1 MMHIAIASDHGGF
14 RLKGEILKLVEELGH
29 TCDDLGP
36 SGPDPVDYPDYAQKV
51 ARAVA
56 QGRYDRGI
64 LVCGT
69 GQGMAICANKIKGI
83 RAAVC
88 SDAYTARMSREHNDA
103 DVLCLGER
111 VVGPGL
117 AGDIVHTWLESQF
130 SNEERHRRRIAKL
143 HGLEGD

>member
-1 MMHIAIASDHGGF
+1 
-14 RLKGEILKLVEELGH
+14 
-29 TCDDLGP
+29 
-36 SGPDPVDYPDYAQKV
+36 
-51 ARAVA
+51 VA

-69 GQGMAICANKIKGI
+69 GQGMAMCANRIEGV

-88 SDAYTARMSREHNDA
+88 SDAYTGRMSREHNDA
-103 DVLCLGER
+103 NVLCLGER

-117 AGDIVHTWLESQF
+117 AADIVHTWLQSQF
-130 SNEERHRRRIAKL
+130 SDEERHRRRIAKL

>member
-1 MMHIAIASDHGGF
+1 MHIAIASDHGGF
-14 RLKGEILKLVEELGH
+14 RLKGRIVSLLEELGH
-29 TCDDLGP
+29 DCDELGP
-36 SGPDPVDYPDYAQKV
+36 SDPEAVDYPDYAQKV
-51 ARAVA
+51 ATAVA

-69 GQGMAICANKIKGI
+69 GQGMAMCANKVKGI

-103 DVLCLGER
+103 NVLCMGER
-111 VVGPGL
+111 VVGTGL
-117 AGDIVHTWLESQF
+117 AADIVHTWLESQF